1 MSARQTIPVVVIVVV
16 AIVGVVTPAVAAPVT
31 DGSAGDLTRTAPQR
45 VFSDDSNVNDT
56 TNGTTNTTAPMG
68 SQISAF
74 MQSTT
79 AQAHDSVE
87 TGMWV
92 ARFNATNQTARPS
105 MVDHRTA
112 VLQTRLDRL
121 RAELADLNTS
131 GSSMFA
137 NVRYAGRVASL
148 TARIDALESTL
159 NRTSTVAASHGVDRS
174 KLHRLERNASSLNG
188 QAVAHLARGLT
199 VVETPGRGPPTNGTH
214 GRGPPGGN
222 NSTGRSGNS
231 THGPSGNGSGNQR
244 PSGNASNGSGNQ
256 GPSGNASNGSGT
268 KDDSPGSTGN
278 ASNGTRTQ
286 GPSGSGTN
294 STERSGNGT
303 NGTANGTSGA
313 DDHTASVPTRLRLAT
328 RVF

>member
-1 MSARQTIPVVVIVVV
+1 MSARQTIPVAVIVVV
-16 AIVGVVTPAVAAPVT
+16 AIVGVVAPAVAAPVA

-56 TNGTTNTTAPMG
+56 TNETSNTTAPMG

-105 MVDHRTA
+105 MVEHRAA

-214 GRGPPGGN
+214 GRGPPGGD
-222 NSTGRSGNS
+222 NSTGRFGNS
-231 THGPSGNGSGNQR
+231 THGPSGNGSGNV
-244 PSGNASNGSGNQ
+244 SNGSENQ
-256 GPSGNASNGSGT
+256 GPPGNASNGSGT
-268 KDDSPGSTGN
+268 KGNSPGSTGN

-303 NGTANGTSGA
+303 NGTGTGTSGA